1 MSTKNDGPHDTI
13 VSVRNQPPET
23 AFLFTGPLLPGK
35 LDICNIPFEK
45 MRELTIDLSGKFDK
59 KSSESRPKLFKARLG
74 EW

>member
-13 VSVRNQPPET
+13 VSVRNQPLET

-45 MRELTIDLSGKFDK
+45 MRELTVDLSGKFDT
-59 KSSESRPKLFKARLG
+59 KSLKSRLKLFKARLG